1 MVVESI
7 NPEWSVIKE
16 QADCAAGVNIH
27 PEFRDLLKPLS
38 KEEKKTLEQS
48 LISEG
53 CKHPIELWNGYI
65 IDGHNRYDICMR
77 QGLDFKVVHRDKDF
91 VDERD
96 VKFWIRLNQL
106 AGRNMTEGE
115 KVYQVSLLKE
125 DFEALA
131 KESQGKRNDLLEKY
145 EDYIKNFNLVP
156 DCDLN
161 ESYSDKIKRQNENTV
176 NAKLAK
182 LAGVSKNKID
192 KYEAIKKIGSVKDI
206 LEIREGKKKINPTY
220 DNLRRMHRVEEAKKE
235 FPNDDYEIVYAN
247 LYEIDKTSPNLFKL
261 SKTIEKINSIPV
273 KEFTACQALALLWSP
288 INFVDRTIDIMKTW
302 GFKYKTGI
310 NFEPREYQ
318 GFKNKY
324 SSLGHGL
331 LIVGAKNGYV
341 PLGYIVSDYGCG
353 AGFIHHLVDDVI
365 SQISCRHGDKPK
377 VISISPLEFKNSEW
391 DQYQEKISQ

>member
-1 MVVESI
+1 MVEVLEF
-7 NPEWSVIKE
+7 PQQRTEAVKQQE
-16 QADCAAGVNIH
+16 DCATGVDIY
-27 PEFRDLLKPLS
+27 PEFRDLLKPLT

-65 IDGHNRYDICMR
+65 IDGHNRYDICIR

-91 VDERD
+91 VDETD

-145 EDYIKNFNLVP
+145 EDYIKNFCRVP
-156 DCDLN
+156 DSGL
-161 ESYSDKIKRQNENTV
+161 ESKKEQQDRWNENRV
-176 NAKLAK
+176 SSKLAK
-182 LAGVSKNKID
+182 LAGVSRDKME

-235 FPNDDYEIVYAN
+235 FPGEDYEVVYAN
-247 LYEIDKTSPNLFKL
+247 LYEIDKNSPNCFKL
-261 SKTIEKINSIPV
+261 SRTIEKINSIPV

-302 GFKYKTGI
+302 GFKYQTAI
-310 NFEPREYQ
+310 YFEPKEYSGLQ
-318 GFKNKY
+318 NTY
-324 SSLGHGL
+324 SALHHGL
-331 LIVGAKNGYV
+331 LLVGSKNGYV
-341 PLGYIVSDYGCG
+341 PRKPINLNCFFKNGLIC
-353 AGFIHHLVDDVI
+353 HLEEFLIREVAPVA
-365 SQISCRHGDKPK
+365 RPEK
-377 VISISPLEFKNSEW
+377 VISISPLEGKSSEW
-391 DQYQEKISQ
+391 DQYQEQISQ

>member
-1 MVVESI
+1 MVEVLEF
-7 NPEWSVIKE
+7 PQQRTEAVKE
-16 QADCAAGVNIH
+16 QEDCATGVDIY
-27 PEFRDLLKPLS
+27 PEFRDLLKPLT

-131 KESQGKRNDLLEKY
+131 RESQGKRNDLLEKY
-145 EDYIKNFNLVP
+145 EDYIKNFWQ
-156 DCDLN
+156 
-161 ESYSDKIKRQNENTV
+161 ESASDEGKDKQKSWDDNRVNSKLGKI
-176 NAKLAK
+176 
-182 LAGVSKNKID
+182 AGVSRDTISKF
-192 KYEAIKKIGSVKDI
+192 EAIKKIGSVKDI

-235 FPNDDYEIVYAN
+235 FPGEDYEVVYAN
-247 LYEIDKTSPNLFKL
+247 LYEIDKDSPNCFKL
-261 SKTIEKINSIPV
+261 SRTIEKINSIPV

-302 GFKYKTGI
+302 GFKYQTGI
-310 NFEPREYQ
+310 SFEPREYQ

-331 LIVGAKNGYV
+331 LIVGSKNGHF
-341 PLGYIVSDYGCG
+341 PLVSIVSDYGCG
-353 AGFIHHLVDDVI
+353 AGFIDHLVDDVI
-365 SQISCRHGDKPK
+365 SQISCRRSDKPK
-377 VISISPLEFKNSEW
+377 VISISPLEGKNSEW
-391 DQYQEKISQ
+391 DQYQEQKVS